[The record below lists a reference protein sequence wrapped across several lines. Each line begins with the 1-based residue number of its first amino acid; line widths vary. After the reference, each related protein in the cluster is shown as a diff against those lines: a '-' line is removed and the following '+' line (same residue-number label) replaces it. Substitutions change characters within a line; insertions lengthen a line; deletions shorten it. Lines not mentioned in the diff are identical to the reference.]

1 MKDSVPPFSV
11 PFRGLEMDKNFPGG
25 RLPIL
30 KERMQDDPPPAASP
44 KASPL
49 PGPLHLSIAAVCM
62 GLTRRGDPEK
72 RPMAFWVILIPSY
85 VLAPSLPLRPN
96 PFLFIP
102 EPSPLRSLEK
112 FRENL

>member
-1 MKDSVPPFSV
+1 
-11 PFRGLEMDKNFPGG
+11 
-25 RLPIL
+25 
-30 KERMQDDPPPAASP
+30 
-44 KASPL
+44 
-49 PGPLHLSIAAVCM
+49 
-62 GLTRRGDPEK
+62 
-72 RPMAFWVILIPSY
+72 MAFWVILIPSY